1 MTADNFKFKFNINDK
16 TETTLIDFEIS
27 PLSGNLTVYV
37 NDRKDYSKYTSQG
50 HDEFEIT
57 QNDLENLNDGEN
69 EISVKFKSP
78 DYGTINITQFTYFK
92 RSNYTFI
99 HPDFDVNYRYRE
111 MTKIRDNKYING
123 TVTITIDGKTVYN
136 KTFDGNDKQLDI
148 YPQDLNLSGITYET
162 HHIIVN
168 YTKDSTQNII
178 GRNVLIYEEPLYY
191 FPYFTHEGEN
201 EAIILHIC
209 ENYTGK

>member
-1 MTADNFKFKFNINDK
+1 MTNLK
-16 TETTLIDFEIS
+16 S
-27 PLSGNLTVYV
+27 P
-37 NDRKDYSKYTSQG
+37 
-50 HDEFEIT
+50 
-57 QNDLENLNDGEN
+57 NDLENLNDGEN